1 MAKKSRSP
9 HCIIQNSVLYMFPQ
23 IERTTSPRDEGMRA
37 LWEPATGKEEEKNF
51 YFFGCNPLK
60 SPDSAK

>member
-1 MAKKSRSP
+1 
-9 HCIIQNSVLYMFPQ
+9 MFPQ